1 VTALV
6 WSGTGKT
13 ASALSSAEAER
24 FFSEEA
30 VTVQYSRQDV
40 VNMLRRTGFREAA
53 DEAMRELPDPVD
65 LEYVQEWGSRHGITR
80 DDLIS
85 RMGGSP

>member
-1 VTALV
+1 
-6 WSGTGKT
+6 
-13 ASALSSAEAER
+13 
-24 FFSEEA
+24 
-30 VTVQYSRQDV
+30 
-40 VNMLRRTGFREAA
+40 MLRKAGFREAA

-65 LEYVQEWGSRHGITR
+65 LDYVQEWGRRHGITR